1 MHENNRQLSCQLAVI
16 YEELCRA
23 QGQKRSN
30 LSTNPH
36 PTTFPLSESFRA
48 QGHNHNHPAPM
59 E

>member
-23 QGQKRSN
+23 QGD
-30 LSTNPH
+30 
-36 PTTFPLSESFRA
+36 
-48 QGHNHNHPAPM
+48 NHNQPNPM